1 MKSFT
6 CSSSGLSS
14 GEQTGIAIGS
24 ILVIAAGIGA
34 ALSMTRTRT
43 TPSHDSVADEKALR
57 EKGTSDG
64 PDGDVK
70 KQPSRHS
77 KKSRGSKSGK
87 APTVVKQA
95 AGAENAV
102 TASTISLADG
112 TPVTVVTEGTGDK
125 FTAL

>member
-1 MKSFT
+1 M
-6 CSSSGLSS
+6 
-14 GEQTGIAIGS
+14 
-24 ILVIAAGIGA
+24 IAAGIGA

-43 TPSHDSVADEKALR
+43 TPSHDSVVDEKALP
-57 EKGTSDG
+57 EKAT
-64 PDGDVK
+64 PEEPGDVK

-87 APTVVKQA
+87 APTVVKQS